1 MRVLKSVWEREGL
14 TADTTMLW
22 AAACLCFF
30 GFLRSGEAVSPTES
44 TFDPLVHL
52 TVADVGIDSRVAPKR
67 MEVRIKA
74 SKTDPFRKGVT
85 LYLGRTYTDLCP
97 VAAMLGYLG
106 SRGCCPGPLFIFGDG
121 KFLTRSSFTAAVR
134 RALEAGGLP
143 ASSYAGH
150 SFRIGAATTAAMAGL
165 PESLIKTLG
174 RWESS
179 AYTVYIRTPPERLMT
194 ASRVL
199 GAEAQ
204 RGSLTQHN
212 ESS

>member
-1 MRVLKSVWEREGL
+1 MG
-14 TADTTMLW
+14 
-22 AAACLCFF
+22 
-30 GFLRSGEAVSPTES
+30 SGMPLLFRFPQIRGPEAVSLTES
-44 TFDPLVHL
+44 KFDLLVHL

-74 SKTDPFRKGVT
+74 SKTDPFQKGVT
-85 LYLGRTYTDLCP
+85 LYLGRTYTNLCP

-106 SRGCCPGPLFIFGDG
+106 SQSYCPGLLFIFGDG
-121 KFLTRSSFTAAVR
+121 EFLTRSSFTAAVR
-134 RALEAGGLP
+134 RALEAEGLP

-165 PESLIKTLG
+165 PESLT
-174 RWESS
+174 
-179 AYTVYIRTPPERLMT
+179 YTVYIRTPPERLMT

-204 RGSLTQHN
+204 RGSPTQHN